1 MVSIDEFAKIELKV
15 GKVVEVD
22 DVPNAR
28 KPLYKLAVS
37 FGDETRT
44 IVAGIKEQYTK
55 EELVG
60 KKIIC
65 VTNLEPKAVAGI
77 ASQGMLL
84 AAESEGRIVLLV
96 PDSEIEEGAR
106 VH

>member
-1 MVSIDEFAKIELKV
+1 MVSIDEFAKIELRV
-15 GKVVEVD
+15 GKVMEVD

-28 KPLYKLAVS
+28 KPLYKLSVS

-55 EELVG
+55 DALTG

-65 VTNLEPKAVAGI
+65 VTNLEPKVVAGI
-77 ASQGMLL
+77 TSQGMLL
-84 AAESEGRIVLLV
+84 AAENEGKIVLLV
-96 PDSEIEEGAR
+96 PDSDIGEGAR